1 MSGVEDVKSE
11 KMAKDLEKVKERNN
25 DLLLSIAQ
33 LCKRP
38 NRTYPEVVFLLGLP
52 GAGKSAI
59 VNTIVKALCGK
70 FYSKAVT
77 GKGHAVSKTL
87 ILQRLV
93 RCGLQANE
101 MEPIEKNILKKG
113 LSKLPTI
120 IDAAG
125 TGDEDSEK
133 FKEILRV
140 YFGGFVPSGTSIQ
153 FVENLQKE
161 HGIGTLQYLLESS
174 DENKVTKV
182 VFVASCKQSF
192 PEKLVECLHSVLQ
205 EYDDRSGKP
214 KYPVDVFVVITKYD
228 LVKDQHIYEAR
239 DKEEDYI
246 TEECFEKFEAEVVNN
261 FSIEG
266 SKENN
271 CIRWVSYVDGHG
283 SDNPHIDNIAL
294 RFVEKMM
301 QPRRGHDYGRPSK
314 EAAANMPLVP
324 MSKILKL
331 KAKKKMAEFLG
342 VVDRKCLFIFALV
355 VGLLAVFYQLLTKG
369 L

>member
-87 ILQRLV
+87 ILQR
-93 RCGLQANE
+93 
-101 MEPIEKNILKKG
+101 
-113 LSKLPTI
+113 KLPTI

-205 EYDDRSGKP
+205 EYDDRN
-214 KYPVDVFVVITKYD
+214 PVDVFVVITKYD

-246 TEECFEKFEAEVVNN
+246 TEECFEKFEAE
-261 FSIEG
+261 
-266 SKENN
+266 
-271 CIRWVSYVDGHG
+271 
-283 SDNPHIDNIAL
+283 
-294 RFVEKMM
+294 
-301 QPRRGHDYGRPSK
+301 
-314 EAAANMPLVP
+314 
-324 MSKILKL
+324 
-331 KAKKKMAEFLG
+331 
-342 VVDRKCLFIFALV
+342 
-355 VGLLAVFYQLLTKG
+355 
-369 L
+369 